1 MIKFTFITRW
11 RIFGAWLA
19 LAIAGQYAALRMIDA
34 GPLIRYQH
42 LKPISSLIS
51 SSPELVTIFA
61 IQSILV
67 VVGVMRQFNRLR
79 RSISAIFRPWQLLA
93 IGFVIFMT
101 SATVSREVGNY
112 LAELPAAAFIQF
124 VNLFNVL
131 LAIRSLPDSSAVRLK
146 ERISKLLAA
155 GDAREIGI
163 DRFAVMGAIWM
174 TVIAGLL
181 SYFVYQRH
189 PHIPD
194 EVVYLL
200 HARYLAESRLS
211 LPVPPVEDAFFIYLM
226 TAEPDRWYSPFPP
239 GWPLMLAAGFVLGAP
254 WLINPI
260 LAGIHVVL
268 AYLLIGELYDRRTAR
283 LAVLLLCVSPWHVF
297 MSMNFMAHT
306 FASVCTLAAAL
317 AVFRAGRGNRLLMAL
332 LGGAA
337 TAMVGMIRP
346 LEGLILTA
354 LFGCRLM
361 PMIWKRR
368 LGISTL
374 LAFFPGG
381 LLIGGAGLLYNR
393 HLTGSPT
400 YFPVMAFF
408 DKYHGPGSNAM
419 GFGPERGAGW
429 AMDPNPGHD
438 VIDALINTNLNAF
451 SINIE
456 LFGWSAGSLLLL
468 AVFFFCSR
476 PNKIDFQ
483 MIAVMIATFTAHFF
497 YWYSGGPDFGARYWY
512 LMLIPCVVLSI
523 RGMNH
528 IERALGR
535 PGNDSSPG
543 TFQPLLM
550 VLIFSLIALINYFPW
565 RMTDKYHHYLRM
577 RPDIRVLA
585 EKHGFG
591 RSLVLIRGDHHPDYA
606 SAATYNPLDLN
617 AGQTIYA
624 WDKNPDTRRKVL
636 SYYRDRPV
644 WIIDGPSIT
653 GAGFAVREGP
663 IEAESLLD
671 RRSEAGGSK

>member
-1 MIKFTFITRW
+1 
-11 RIFGAWLA
+11 
-19 LAIAGQYAALRMIDA
+19 MIDA

-42 LKPISSLIS
+42 LKPVSNLIS
-51 SSPELVTIFA
+51 SSPELVAIFA
-61 IQSILV
+61 IQTILV
-67 VVGVMRQFNRLR
+67 MTGVIRRFSRLR
-79 RSISAIFRPWQLLA
+79 RSIGAIFRPWQLLA
-93 IGFVIFMT
+93 IGIVIFIT
-101 SATVSREVGNY
+101 GAAVSREIGNY
-112 LAELPAAAFIQF
+112 LIELPAAAFIQLI
-124 VNLFNVL
+124 NLLNVL
-131 LAIRSLPDSSAVRLK
+131 LAVTSLPDSAAGRWN
-146 ERISKLLAA
+146 ERISKLFAV
-155 GDAREIGI
+155 GDAREIRI
-163 DRFAVMGAIWM
+163 DRFAILAALWV

-200 HARYLAESRLS
+200 HARYLAEGRLS
-211 LPVPPVEDAFFIYLM
+211 LPAPPVEDAFFIYLM
-226 TAEPDRWYSPFPP
+226 TFEPDRWYSPFPP
-239 GWPLMLAAGFVLGAP
+239 GWPAMLAVGVAAGIP
-254 WLINPI
+254 WLVNPI
-260 LAGIHVVL
+260 LAGIHVLL
-268 AYLLIGELYDRRTAR
+268 AYLLIGGLYDRRTAR
-283 LAVLLLCVSPWHVF
+283 LTVFLLCVSPWHVF

-306 FASVCTLAAAL
+306 FASVCTLIAAL
-317 AVFRAGRGNRLLMAL
+317 AVFRAGHGNRPLMAL

-346 LEGLILTA
+346 LEGLILA
-354 LFGCRLM
+354 GLFGLWLM
-361 PMIWKRR
+361 PLIRRRR
-368 LGISTL
+368 LKFSTL
-374 LAFFPGG
+374 FSFLPGG

-408 DKYHGPGSNAM
+408 DKHHGPGSNAM

-429 AMDPNPGHD
+429 AMDPNPGHN
-438 VIDALINTNLNAF
+438 VIDALINSNLNAF

-476 PNKIDFQ
+476 PNKNDFL
-483 MIAVMIATFTAHFF
+483 MIAVMIGTFTAHFF

-512 LMLIPCVVLSI
+512 LMLIPCIVLSI

-528 IERALGR
+528 IEKALGR
-535 PGNDSSPG
+535 LDNESSPG

-550 VLIFSLIALINYFPW
+550 VLTFSLIALINYFPW
-565 RMTDKYHHYLRM
+565 RVTDKYNNYLRM

-624 WDKNPDTRRKVL
+624 WDKNPDTRRKAL